1 MKQQALAHFTDIY
14 LIAIAF
20 FLFLSVFVG
29 YIFWLCRKGSKNI
42 MTIYLNCHFMRRT
55 GHE

>member
-1 MKQQALAHFTDIY
+1 MKQQALAYFTDIY

-29 YIFWLCRKGSKNI
+29 YIFWVYRKGSKKHHD
-42 MTIYLNCHFMRRT
+42 YLSLLPLHEENRT
-55 GHE
+55 

>member
-1 MKQQALAHFTDIY
+1 MKQQALANFTDIY

-29 YIFWLCRKGSKNI
+29 YIFWVYRKGKKKHYD
-42 MTIYLNCHFMRRT
+42 YLYQLPLHEETRT
-55 GHE
+55 

>member
-1 MKQQALAHFTDIY
+1 MKQQALAYFSDIY

-29 YIFWLCRKGSKNI
+29 YVFWTYRKGSQKHYD
-42 MTIYLNCHFMRRT
+42 YLSKLPL
-55 GHE
+55 HEEKLT